1 MNSND
6 TPTIPF
12 IKRIAHYFLHFDFT
26 NWRYQMAIRLFY
38 PAVIWRDDKR
48 GVDFYRDL
56 SVAELGLK
64 EDVSGRYGGTRM
76 YEIRKILKKIK
87 ISDQDSI
94 VDFGCGK
101 GATLAVFAEFP
112 FRRITGVE
120 LSDRACQ
127 VARKNM
133 NVMGLEKVE
142 ILNIDARD
150 CVDDLD
156 EFNIFYF
163 YNPFPAIVMETVIKN
178 ILTSMDRKHRQVRII
193 YNYPVDA
200 SIIEMTGRF
209 QLMFTYK
216 PFFFGGAI
224 NVYTGS

>member
-1 MNSND
+1 
-6 TPTIPF
+6 
-12 IKRIAHYFLHFDFT
+12 
-26 NWRYQMAIRLFY
+26 
-38 PAVIWRDDKR
+38 
-48 GVDFYRDL
+48 
-56 SVAELGLK
+56 
-64 EDVSGRYGGTRM
+64 
-76 YEIRKILKKIK
+76 
-87 ISDQDSI
+87 
-94 VDFGCGK
+94 
-101 GATLAVFAEFP
+101 
-112 FRRITGVE
+112 
-120 LSDRACQ
+120 
-127 VARKNM
+127 M

>member
-1 MNSND
+1 
-6 TPTIPF
+6 
-12 IKRIAHYFLHFDFT
+12 
-26 NWRYQMAIRLFY
+26 MAIRLFY